1 MKNVYTNSGD
11 RGFRLSVGR
20 LVGWEGVGFS
30 IKKNGLF
37 GFFSETSKNGFPPI
51 SAIRVE
57 VRLKNKIKSE
67 VYKVSFSIFRLL
79 LSKFGSNFK
88 KSTR

>member
-20 LVGWEGVGFS
+20 LLGWEGVGFS

-57 VRLKNKIKSE
+57 VRLKKQNKKWSLQ
-67 VYKVSFSIFRLL
+67 SQFFDFSAFIVEIRLE
-79 LSKFGSNFK
+79 F
-88 KSTR
+88 